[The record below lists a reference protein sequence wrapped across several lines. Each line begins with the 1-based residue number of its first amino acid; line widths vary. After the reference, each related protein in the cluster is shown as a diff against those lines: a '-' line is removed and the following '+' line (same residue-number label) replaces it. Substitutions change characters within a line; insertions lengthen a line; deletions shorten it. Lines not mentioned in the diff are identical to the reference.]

1 MSEEK
6 EPKKR
11 KKVGIISYIMG
22 GRFLASRRA
31 FLVIMLQIGRAHV

>member
-22 GRFLASRRA
+22 GRFLVSNIITKNALLLA
-31 FLVIMLQIGRAHV
+31 L